1 MFFSMKLNGMWKW
14 YDYFSSKLLA
24 LFRNRIFKVCTLIV
38 IGSSL
43 FYIISNT
50 INYIDLLREW
60 SNRGDMKRDRLIQIV
75 NDPVY
80 THLINKLGSL
90 IKEAEDV
97 VAYIENQ
104 GLLNPS
110 QVNIGRQMI
119 EEQKVLIF
127 EKKALI
133 KEAEIAFE
141 QDTYDNFVTNTLI
154 AAGVLGLSI
163 LTFSIS
169 LAYAQ

>member
-1 MFFSMKLNGMWKW
+1 
-14 YDYFSSKLLA
+14 
-24 LFRNRIFKVCTLIV
+24 
-38 IGSSL
+38 
-43 FYIISNT
+43 
-50 INYIDLLREW
+50 
-60 SNRGDMKRDRLIQIV
+60 MKRDRLIQIV